1 MTPVVPVSPAV
12 PSTETT
18 KTASPATLVEE
29 ITTPISKRLR
39 LTDKRKEKVDSYL
52 SSVWDDVGLAMERA
66 HEVITVKDRKIFSGV
81 PSKEVVAR
89 HVHKIVQVVYLC
101 NFSPFF
107 FFYRPEGFSFH
118 FRCWG
123 RALISPRSTSLKK
136 QRSGL

>member
-12 PSTETT
+12 PSIETT
-18 KTASPATLVEE
+18 KIASPATLVEE

-66 HEVITVKDRKIFSGV
+66 HEVITVKDRKIFLGV
-81 PSKEVVAR
+81 PSNEVVAR

-101 NFSPFF
+101 NFNPFF
-107 FFYRPEGFSFH
+107 F
-118 FRCWG
+118 
-123 RALISPRSTSLKK
+123 IVLKA
-136 QRSGL
+136 SVFILGAGGEP

>member
-1 MTPVVPVSPAV
+1 MTPVVPVSLAV

-18 KTASPATLVEE
+18 RTASPATLVEE

-66 HEVITVKDRKIFSGV
+66 HKVITVKDRKIFLGV
-81 PSKEVVAR
+81 PSNEVVAR

-101 NFSPFF
+101 NFNPFF
-107 FFYRPEGFSFH
+107 FLS
-118 FRCWG
+118 
-123 RALISPRSTSLKK
+123 S
-136 QRSGL
+136 